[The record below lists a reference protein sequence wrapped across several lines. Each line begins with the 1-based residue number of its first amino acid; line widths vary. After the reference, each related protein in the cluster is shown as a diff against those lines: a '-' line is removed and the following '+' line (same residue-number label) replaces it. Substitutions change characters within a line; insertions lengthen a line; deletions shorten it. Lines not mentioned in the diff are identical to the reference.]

1 METLKKTIRKGLPL
15 NLGSDLSS
23 LLSYPINP
31 RSILYKIIIDLPALQ
46 NHVCKNQKKESGDA
60 VYKHLLS
67 FTSETTHKDIMKDM
81 VRCGTPNPDF
91 QNEGNPLYNIL
102 TAVSNY
108 MPEIG
113 YGQGMNFIGNLSL
126 FALIN

>member
-1 METLKKTIRKGLPL
+1 
-15 NLGSDLSS
+15 
-23 LLSYPINP
+23 
-31 RSILYKIIIDLPALQ
+31 
-46 NHVCKNQKKESGDA
+46 
-60 VYKHLLS
+60 
-67 FTSETTHKDIMKDM
+67 MKDM

-113 YGQGMNFIGNLSL
+113 YGQGMNFIGNLIL
-126 FALIN
+126 FALINQEHSYDESLAFWVFVYVMEIRDYKGLYQVPFPKQLEMLKTLKVYIQEEHREMWHYMKKIWE